1 MHIIPISSQ
10 ILGMWDG
17 SHSMSAKT
25 SGLTELCQVTVNFFP
40 FKQKIL
46 KYFLTKEVNLWCCIC
61 FLAWKELQQVQRDL
75 AEPCPSQRLWAHQS
89 CPQCWEHSNAKINLL
104 AVFSFQKPSGWH
116 QRDWQALIISECKGD
131 TCSAGAKGEFDLWVT
146 KQVFGLE
153 LHEHKACASFLTAG
167 INTCSTKAPL
177 AALTMHT

>member
-1 MHIIPISSQ
+1 MDTISVSSE

-17 SHSMSAKT
+17 TFNVCWRHQDWLSYAK
-25 SGLTELCQVTVNFFP
+25 LQCFFFFP

-46 KYFLTKEVNLWCCIC
+46 KYFSTKEVNLQCCIC
-61 FLAWKELQQVQRDL
+61 FLAWKELQQVHRRL

-89 CPQCWEHSNAKINLL
+89 CPQCWEHSDAKINLL

-146 KQVFGLE
+146 KQSVRPGTAWALGLCK
-153 LHEHKACASFLTAG
+153 LFDSL
-167 INTCSTKAPL
+167 N
-177 AALTMHT
+177 

>member
-1 MHIIPISSQ
+1 MDPIQ
-10 ILGMWDG
+10 CLL
-17 SHSMSAKT
+17 KT

-89 CPQCWEHSNAKINLL
+89 CPQCWEHSDAKINLL
-104 AVFSFQKPSGWH
+104 AVFSFQKPSRWH

-146 KQVFGLE
+146 KQCSAWNCMSTRPVQAFWQL
-153 LHEHKACASFLTAG
+153 KLTHVAQR
-167 INTCSTKAPL
+167 PL
-177 AALTMHT
+177 

>member
-1 MHIIPISSQ
+1 MDIIPISSE

-17 SHSMSAKT
+17 THSMSAEDIRT
-25 SGLTELCQVTVNFFP
+25 DWAMPSYSDFFP

-46 KYFLTKEVNLWCCIC
+46 KYFLTKEVNLQCCIC
-61 FLAWKELQQVQRDL
+61 FLASKELQQVHRGL

-89 CPQCWEHSNAKINLL
+89 CPQCWEHSDAKINLL

-116 QRDWQALIISECKGD
+116 QRDWQALINSECKGD

-146 KQVFGLE
+146 KQSVRPGTAWAQGLCK
-153 LHEHKACASFLTAG
+153 LFDSL
-167 INTCSTKAPL
+167 N
-177 AALTMHT
+177 